1 MESLQ
6 KSLEEKSLGTREH
19 TERVTEYALNIGRV
33 MKLKTSEL
41 DELILSAELHDIGKI
56 AIKKGIE

>member
-41 DELILSAELHDIGKI
+41 DELILSVHLIQKFLAS
-56 AIKKGIE
+56 